1 MHSTRSMRVTNRRGY
16 TRRVALAAVF
26 AGMAVLVAIDL
37 VHGLST
43 GTAQHRLLESIVLL
57 ACLLAA
63 AVFALQAHYL
73 AREAR
78 ERRSKA

>member
-1 MHSTRSMRVTNRRGY
+1 MRLTNRRGY
-16 TRRVALAAVF
+16 TRRVALAVVF
-26 AGMAVLVAIDL
+26 ATLAMLVAIDL

-43 GTAQHRLLESIVLL
+43 GATGHRLLESIVLS

-78 ERRSKA
+78 EKRSQA